1 MEQWYLSLSN
11 SYHSTYLPQRYQDK
25 TVFQIFDVNHTLSST
40 GWTTSLSGK
49 MRTSYNQIF
58 VVKDKDSVVSDL
70 IENYQKKLKNDSN
83 KDKVIELEERKKDR
97 IRRPT
102 N

>member
-1 MEQWYLSLSN
+1 
-11 SYHSTYLPQRYQDK
+11 
-25 TVFQIFDVNHTLSST
+25 
-40 GWTTSLSGK
+40 

-83 KDKVIELEERKKDR
+83 KDMSDQFLKKKR
-97 IRRPT
+97 
-102 N
+102 

>member
-1 MEQWYLSLSN
+1 MN
-11 SYHSTYLPQRYQDK
+11 P
-25 TVFQIFDVNHTLSST
+25 VVSST

-49 MRTSYNQIF
+49 MRSTYNQIF

-83 KDKVIELEERKKDR
+83 KDPENELLKRKIELDDQQTRIKIKKTTNN
-97 IRRPT
+97 IR
-102 N
+102 